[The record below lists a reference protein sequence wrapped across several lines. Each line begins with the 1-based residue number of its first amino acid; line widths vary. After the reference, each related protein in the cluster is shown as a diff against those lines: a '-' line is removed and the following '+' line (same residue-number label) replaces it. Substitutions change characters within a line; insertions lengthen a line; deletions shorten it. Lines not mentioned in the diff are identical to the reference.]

1 MKNIENIF
9 DVYEIK
15 QSLNSALGY
24 VGTVEDI
31 YYIDYPDR
39 QISFELRIIFKML
52 TKDTIDEY
60 SLTSSIL
67 KLNEL
72 LYNDYHWWRFSR
84 LNEKLN
90 KLFNLGLS
98 DKLRARPQI

>member
-67 KLNEL
+67 KLNEF
-72 LYNDYHWWRFSR
+72 LYNDYHWWRFNP
-84 LNEKLN
+84 LCEELN
-90 KLFNLGLS
+90 KLFNLGLT
-98 DKLRARPQI
+98 LRPRPQI